1 MERTL
6 LILKREVRTLKY
18 LLLES
23 APKCAPKMCTS
34 YPHPAHAARTQ
45 LSMLSQ
51 RAQQGLDGNTANPS
65 PAQLAVNVFILPEI
79 TQEEASSPV
88 KCTDL
93 CQSGWEGKQINW
105 AISSLAG
112 TASERCN
119 HHFNKSV
126 VTNLCF
132 NIFSNNYTCK

>member
-1 MERTL
+1 MERTI
-6 LILKREVRTLKY
+6 LILKREVWTLKY
-18 LLLES
+18 LLLEIQR
-23 APKCAPKMCTS
+23 CAPATHIQPMQ
-34 YPHPAHAARTQ
+34 PAHNSPCCLRE
-45 LSMLSQ
+45 LS
-51 RAQQGLDGNTANPS
+51 RGWIGNTASPS

-119 HHFNKSV
+119 HGFKKSV